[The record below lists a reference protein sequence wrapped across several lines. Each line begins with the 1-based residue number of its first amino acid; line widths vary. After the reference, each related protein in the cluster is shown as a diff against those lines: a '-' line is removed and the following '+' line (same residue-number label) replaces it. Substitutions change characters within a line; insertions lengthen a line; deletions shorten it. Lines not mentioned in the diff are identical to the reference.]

1 MEKHIL
7 KHLGHKNYTPATLT
21 EIHEDL
27 DLNSQDQPALQRS
40 LRNLE
45 RDGIVLRIKG
55 GRYLPADSSL
65 LVAGRLQLTKS
76 GRGFL
81 TPEDPAL
88 PEVAIAARETGTA
101 LPDDRVLVL
110 IEALPK
116 KRFWQ
121 RSATEAAPLSGSV
134 VSIIERRR
142 SRFVGTCRRSGKGV
156 EVQPDDPR
164 FPRGITIL
172 PGKSSPTPPKS
183 GDKVVVELTRWE
195 SRHAAPEGRIVEV
208 LGAPSAEGI
217 DMLGVLRQYDLKGEF
232 PAAVVKEARR
242 FGRHVQPADLAG
254 RRDCRGQ
261 LVVTIDP
268 DDARDFDD
276 AICLERAG
284 ANRWKLWVHIADV
297 SHYVRPGSALDV
309 EARRRGNSS
318 YLVDRVIPM
327 LPEELSNELCSLKP
341 HVDRLTKCVEFLISS
356 DGRVLATDFYPA
368 VIHSKKRFTYAEAL
382 AVLEG
387 KPGDATTMML
397 HEASALAQAIRKRRF
412 ADGSL
417 DLDFPETKIRLDAA
431 GKVSRIDRH
440 DNDISHQLIEE
451 FMLLANEAVAGR
463 LMKLKRP
470 AIYRTHEAPDP
481 DRLKSYREEVLGHSI
496 PCGNLTKPE
505 EVKRLLARLGDLAIG
520 AALKIG
526 FLRSLQRARY
536 TADPVGHYGLAKK
549 KYTHFTSPI
558 RRYADLVVH
567 RSLFAQA
574 KHLPGDPLHEVA
586 VHLSSTERNSADA
599 ERDSKDVKLHA
610 YLLDQIQSGKPHR
623 YVAQVTCLR
632 DFGFSIDIAALGMSA
647 MVPLSLLEDDHYR
660 HDPVAKQIAGR
671 RQRRFIR
678 LGDTVEVEIAKVDTV
693 RKMIDFRLAG
703 TVNGAS
709 AATPRGQSRH
719 RGGNPTAQA
728 HRPATPVAGPSVAPS
743 EATSTRRR
751 RRPRRRGGKAKTA

>member
-1 MEKHIL
+1 MEKHLL
-7 KHLGHKNYTPATLT
+7 KHLGHKNYTPATLS

-27 DLNSQDQPALQRS
+27 ALLSQDQPALQRS

-45 RDGIVLRIKG
+45 RDGIILRIKG
-55 GRYLPADSSL
+55 GRYLPTDSSR

-88 PEVAIAARETGTA
+88 PEIAIAARETGTA

-110 IEALPK
+110 IEELPK

-121 RSATEAAPLSGSV
+121 RSAPEAATLSGSV

-142 SRFVGTCRRSGKGV
+142 SRFVGSCHRNGKGI

-172 PGKSSPTPPKS
+172 PGKNAPTPPKP
-183 GDKVVVELTRWE
+183 GDKVVVELTRWV
-195 SRHAAPEGRIVEV
+195 SRHSAPEGRIVEV

-217 DMLGVLRQYDLKGEF
+217 DMLGVLRQYDLQGEF
-232 PAAVVKEARR
+232 PPAVIKEARR
-242 FGRHVQPADLAG
+242 FGRHVQPADLTG

-276 AICLERAG
+276 AICLEPAG

-356 DGRVLATDFYPA
+356 DGRVLSTDFYPA

-382 AVLEG
+382 AVLQG
-387 KPGDATTMML
+387 KPGDATTTML

-417 DLDFPETKIRLDAA
+417 DLDFPETKIRLDDG

-496 PCGNLTKPE
+496 PCGNLNKPE

-567 RSLFAQA
+567 RSLFANA
-574 KHLPGDPLHEVA
+574 KHVCGDPLHEVA
-586 VHLSSTERNSADA
+586 DHLSSTERNSADA

-610 YLLDQIQSGKPHR
+610 YLLDQIRSGTPQR
-623 YVAQVTCLR
+623 YEAQVTCLR

-647 MVPLSLLEDDHYR
+647 MVPLSLLVDDHYR
-660 HDPVAKQIAGR
+660 HDSAAKQIAGR
-671 RQRRFIR
+671 RGRRLIR
-678 LGDTVEVEIAKVDTV
+678 LGDTLEVEIAKVDIT

-703 TVNGAS
+703 TGEGAS
-709 AATPRGQSRH
+709 SGSPRATSRH
-719 RGGNPTAQA
+719 RGGDRAPQSNHPAAPVAAAPTASEEDPTG
-728 HRPATPVAGPSVAPS
+728 RP
-743 EATSTRRR
+743 RRR
-751 RRPRRRGGKAKTA
+751 RRRRGGKAKAA

>member
-1 MEKHIL
+1 MEKQLL
-7 KHLGHKNYTPATLT
+7 KHLGHKNYTPATLS

-27 DLNSQDQPALQRS
+27 ALPSQDQPALQRS

-55 GRYLPADSSL
+55 GRYLPADSSRL
-65 LVAGRLQLTKS
+65 AAGRLQLTKS

-81 TPEDPAL
+81 TPENPAL
-88 PEVAIAARETGTA
+88 PEIAIAARETGTA

-110 IEALPK
+110 IDELPK

-121 RSATEAAPLSGSV
+121 RTAPEAETLSGSV

-164 FPRGITIL
+164 FPRGITIP
-172 PGKSSPTPPKS
+172 PGKNAPTPPKS
-183 GDKVVVELTRWE
+183 GDKVVVELTRWD

-232 PAAVVKEARR
+232 PPAVVKEARR
-242 FGRHVQPADLAG
+242 FGRHVQPADLTG

-284 ANRWKLWVHIADV
+284 VNRWKLWVHIADV

-341 HVDRLTKCVEFLISS
+341 RVDRLTKCVEFLISS
-356 DGRVLATDFYPA
+356 DGRVLSTDFYPA

-387 KPGDATTMML
+387 QPGDATTTML

-417 DLDFPETKIRLDAA
+417 DLDFPETKIRLDAG
-431 GKVSRIDRH
+431 GKISRIERH

-463 LMKLKRP
+463 LTKLKRP

-496 PCGNLTKPE
+496 PCGNLNKPE
-505 EVKRLLARLGDLAIG
+505 EVKRLLARLGELAIG
-520 AALKIG
+520 TALKIG

-536 TADPVGHYGLAKK
+536 TIDPVGHYGLAKK

-567 RSLFAQA
+567 RSLFAHA
-574 KHLPGDPLHEVA
+574 KHVCGDPLHEVA
-586 VHLSSTERNSADA
+586 DHLSSTERNSADA

-610 YLLDQIQSGKPHR
+610 YLLDQVRSGRPQR
-623 YVAQVTCLR
+623 YEAQVTCLR

-647 MVPLSLLEDDHYR
+647 IVPLSLLVDDHYR
-660 HDPVAKQIAGR
+660 HDPAAKQITGR
-671 RQRRFIR
+671 HRRRFIR

-693 RKMIDFRLAG
+693 RKMIDFRLAKTG
-703 TVNGAS
+703 EGATS
-709 AATPRGQSRH
+709 GSSRAPSRH
-719 RGGNPTAQA
+719 RSGNRAPRSN
-728 HRPATPVAGPSVAPS
+728 HPAAPVAVAPA
-743 EATSTRRR
+743 ATEDDPIGRPRRR
-751 RRPRRRGGKAKTA
+751 RRRRGGRARAA